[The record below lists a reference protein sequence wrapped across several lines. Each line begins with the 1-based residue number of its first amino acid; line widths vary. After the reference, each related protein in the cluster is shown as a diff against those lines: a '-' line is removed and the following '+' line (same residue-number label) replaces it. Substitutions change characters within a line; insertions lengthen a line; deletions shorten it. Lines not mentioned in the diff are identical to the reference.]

1 MKSTAKK
8 IRFRELGI
16 FIAFIALMAILAVVS
31 KGNSLNPRN
40 LILVVKQASI
50 NGILSVGM
58 MYVIIAGGIDLSV
71 GSILAVTGV
80 VASMFAHPDEYPLL
94 VPILLSIAIGL
105 LLGTFNGVIISL
117 GKIPPFIV
125 TMGMMTMARGL
136 ALILSGGSPIYN
148 ISRPFENIAGGFFPS
163 STFAYRVPIL
173 SVYFLIIVI
182 VGAFI
187 LTKTVFGR
195 HVYAVGGNEMS
206 AQVSG
211 INVTAIKIAVYAISG
226 MLAGISG
233 MLLASRI
240 VSGNPNS
247 GMGYEMDAIAAVTI
261 GGVSM
266 SGGAGK
272 WYGVVI
278 GTLFIAVMGNG
289 LDLLGMQSHLQYII
303 KGAIIIVAVLY
314 DMYGKNRR
322 S

>member
-1 MKSTAKK
+1 MRTGVKK
-8 IRFRELGI
+8 RGFRELGI
-16 FIAFIALMAILAVVS
+16 FIAFIALMALMAVVS
-31 KGNSLNPRN
+31 EGKSLNPRN

-80 VASMFAHPDEYPLL
+80 VASMFAHPGEYPLI
-94 VPILLSIAIGL
+94 VPIALSTVIGL
-105 LLGTFNGVIISL
+105 ALGSVNGLIIAV
-117 GKIPPFIV
+117 GRIPPFIV

-148 ISRPFENIAGGFFPS
+148 ISRPFEDIAGGFFPS
-163 STFAYRVPIL
+163 ATFAYRVPVL
-173 SVYFLIIVI
+173 AVYYLIAVAI
-182 VGAFI
+182 GAFVI
-187 LTKTVFGR
+187 TRTVFGR

-206 AQVSG
+206 AKVSG
-211 INVTAIKIAVYAISG
+211 LNVAAVKTAVYAISG
-226 MLAGISG
+226 VLAGVAG

-247 GMGYEMDAIAAVTI
+247 GQGYEMDAIAAVTI

-272 WYGVVI
+272 WYGAVI

-289 LDLLGMQSHLQYII
+289 LDLLGMQSHLQLII

-314 DMYGKNRR
+314 DTHGKNR